1 MNAAVVEPLEV
12 EASTQPQ
19 ETVARLQ
26 RAIEAGVPVLIPGA
40 YEIRRTP

>member
-1 MNAAVVEPLEV
+1 MTAAGVEPLEV
-12 EASTQPQ
+12 EVSTQPQ